1 MYINTV
7 FSVFTEYIRLFF
19 HPKYRVKMI
28 NVLFSAIYDYN
39 LDMIEFLLRNKVD
52 PNKEMVLVDPM
63 DYNRTPLVV
72 SASLGHTEI
81 VKILLKYGADI
92 DGRISVWFTSALHAA
107 VQYNKYE
114 TARLLLENGA
124 NVNIQDYE
132 LMTPMHTTLLYNPFN
147 EKMVRLLLKYGAD
160 IRLKNNT
167 GDSAMDIA
175 CKNYISDEIKD
186 IFISLDF

>member
-7 FSVFTEYIRLFF
+7 FSVLTEYIRLFF
-19 HPKYRVKMI
+19 HPKYRVKII
-28 NVLFSAIYDYN
+28 NVLFSAIYNYD

-81 VKILLKYGADI
+81 VKILLKYGANI
-92 DGRISVWFTSALHAA
+92 DGRISTWFTSALHTA

-167 GDSAMDIA
+167 GDSAIDIVY
-175 CKNYISDEIKD
+175 KNYISDEIKD

>member
-7 FSVFTEYIRLFF
+7 FSIFTEYIRLFF
-19 HPKYRVKMI
+19 HPKYRVKII

-92 DGRISVWFTSALHAA
+92 DGRISVWFTSALHTA

-114 TARLLLENGA
+114 IACLLLENGA
-124 NVNIQDYE
+124 DVNIQDYE
-132 LMTPMHTTLLYNPFN
+132 LMTPMHTTLLCNPFN

-160 IRLKNNT
+160 VRLKNNM

-186 IFISLDF
+186 IFKSLYF

>member
-7 FSVFTEYIRLFF
+7 FSVLTEYIRLFF
-19 HPKYRVKMI
+19 HRKYRVKII
-28 NVLFSAIYDYN
+28 NVLFSAIYNYD

-81 VKILLKYGADI
+81 VKILLKYGANI
-92 DGRISVWFTSALHAA
+92 DGRISTWFTSALHTA

-132 LMTPMHTTLLYNPFN
+132 LMTPMHTTLLHNPFN

-167 GDSAMDIA
+167 GDSAIDIA
-175 CKNYISDEIKD
+175 YKNYISDEIKD
-186 IFISLDF
+186 IFVSLDF